1 MTEMKI
7 AMVKLLQKFKV
18 EFDETTRIDLV
29 NGDMFLFNFSQLNI
43 RFVKRYSD

>member
-18 EFDETTRIDLV
+18 EFDETTKIDIV
-29 NGDMFLFNFSQLNI
+29 ISDMFLFNFSHLNI
-43 RFVKRYSD
+43 R